1 MQLIIVGTGG
11 HAKEVHDIARRAGIE
26 VVAFFND
33 VDTSL
38 AIFRGLPVINDAD
51 ELPSGA
57 RIVVAIGDNAA
68 RRASCE
74 RFAAILAP
82 ALVDPSAT
90 VSPSAR
96 LASGTVVMM
105 QAVVSSDA
113 CVGAGVIVGSQ
124 TYVGHDVTVG
134 GYSHVAT
141 GSALNGEVTVGQRC
155 LIGAL
160 TSVKPKVTI
169 GDDVTTG
176 VGAAVIDDIA
186 GGSTV
191 VGVPAR
197 PI

>member
-11 HAKEVHDIARRAGIE
+11 HAKEVHDIAHRAGVE

-33 VDTSL
+33 VDTSVDT
-38 AIFRGLPVINDAD
+38 FRDLPVAHDAA
-51 ELPSGA
+51 ELPDGA
-57 RIVVAIGDNAA
+57 RVVVAIGDNVA
-68 RRASCE
+68 RSSECE
-74 RFAAILAP
+74 RFARRLAP
-82 ALVDPSAT
+82 ALIDPSAT

-96 LASGTVVMM
+96 IASGTVVMM

-113 CVGAGVIVGSQ
+113 CVGVGVIVGSQ
-124 TYVGHDVTVG
+124 AYVGHDVTVG

-141 GSALNGEVTVGQRC
+141 GSALNGEVTIGQRC

-160 TSVKPKVTI
+160 TSVKPRVTL
-169 GDDVTTG
+169 GDEVTTG
-176 VGAAVIDDIA
+176 VGAAVIADVA
-186 GGSTV
+186 NGLTV